1 MKGSPSALARRHAFP
16 IAVFLFIATMRKIFS
31 VWQTS
36 SGKTRFVID
45 FSVIFPAVPF
55 IALGWLFVMRGPV
68 ASSFRSIPGVLLL
81 DLPGGAGFV

>member
-45 FSVIFPAVPF
+45 LRYLSRGSVYCSRVVVRHARTGGF
-55 IALGWLFVMRGPV
+55 FVSLDPRCV
-68 ASSFRSIPGVLLL
+68 AP
-81 DLPGGAGFV
+81 